1 MDNLLKTLIKDEKR
15 ANKKLYTAGPYWD
28 YKNKKT
34 IYQLRKNQIGN
45 FRGLN
50 SGVGTSYT
58 DNVVLDS
65 RNEYNFKGRIVSI
78 FTKMPII
85 KKIFED
91 QLTLTSGHIQEFL
104 SLQAT
109 LFKNDKLVDY
119 LIKKYHFI
127 NTTEFGCVQKFSKNN
142 KEYSC
147 FYLEVA
153 NRVEN
158 ISKLINFN
166 KLESY
171 FEIGG
176 GFGANIHFLLNN
188 FSNIKKIV
196 YLDVVPNIYVG
207 TQYLKKMFGESV
219 VDYLATREQKKI
231 KFKNNNEI
239 EILCIAPWQIENLEI
254 SFDHFHNAASFVE
267 MPNDVIENYIS
278 FIKDSA
284 NSISLVS
291 YDLYDENTFNPEKL
305 NKFFNNEL
313 KIYKH
318 SKLIDEL
325 KREDTYLIKS

>member
-1 MDNLLKTLIKDEKR
+1 MKKR

-34 IYQLRKNQIGN
+34 IYQLKINQIDN

-58 DNVVLDS
+58 DNIVLDT
-65 RNEYNFKGRIVSI
+65 RNEYNLKGRLVSI
-78 FTKMPII
+78 FTKIPVI

-91 QLTLTSGHIQEFL
+91 QLNLTSNYLENFL
-104 SLQAT
+104 LLQAT

-119 LIKKYHFI
+119 LIKKYRFI
-127 NTTEFGCVQKFSKNN
+127 NTTDFGCAQKFLKND

-147 FYLEVA
+147 FYLEIA

-158 ISKLINFN
+158 ISKHINIG
-166 KLESY
+166 KLKSY

-188 FSNIKKIV
+188 FSNIKKVV

-207 TQYLKKMFGESV
+207 TKYLKKMFGKSV
-219 VDYLATREQKKI
+219 VDYIDTRDQKKI
-231 KFKNNNEI
+231 KFKNNDET
-239 EILCIAPWQIENLEI
+239 EILCIAPWQIENLDI
-254 SFDHFHNAASFVE
+254 KFDHFHNAASFVE
-267 MPNDVIENYIS
+267 MPNDIIENYTK
-278 FIKDSA
+278 FIKNSA
-284 NSISLVS
+284 KSISLIS

-305 NKFFNNEL
+305 NKFFNDSLE
-313 KIYKH
+313 IYKYN
-318 SKLIDEL
+318 KLIGDI
-325 KREDTYLIKS
+325 KRKDTYLIKG